1 MAIALYWLPMTVL
14 KKQSFQ
20 SSRGTSRVR
29 MLLAIALVFNY
40 FSDLNA
46 QTRLIYNIDSL
57 KTVLST
63 DLSDTNRVWALNNLA
78 RNIRN
83 TDSIPI
89 LTEQA
94 IALSKKVGFVK
105 GEAEAYNSLALW
117 YNQNGNYPKA
127 LEYYLRSIKLSES
140 INYKAG
146 LIRSYNSI
154 STVYLYLQDYAMSIN
169 YARRARN
176 LCIELNDE
184 VIHAVAS
191 SWISKSFIEL
201 HRGDSALKYAQ
212 ESYEVASRTKAFFP
226 LYIATSRLGE
236 IHASEGNA
244 PLALEYLRLSLDY
257 SKKDGRFFRIAGVHL
272 ELAEVFKTIGLMD
285 SCRWHAQQ
293 AFSMAESGNLLAPLL
308 GSSIL
313 LSELYEGINNNESLR
328 YHKIALAAKD
338 SLFSQD
344 KNMQV
349 EMLKL
354 NESLRQQELE
364 ASRLQ
369 AETER
374 KTNLQYAGI
383 ALSLVLFI
391 ILFLLFSHSVIANET
406 IIKFLGVLALLI
418 VFEFINLLLH
428 PLIGNIT
435 HHSPLLMLAAM
446 VCIAALIIPVHHRIE
461 KFVTHKLIE
470 KNKKIRLEAAKKVV
484 ASLGKED

>member
-1 MAIALYWLPMTVL
+1 MTVI
-14 KKQSFQ
+14 KMQ
-20 SSRGTSRVR
+20 SSRSLDGASPVR
-29 MLLAIALVFNY
+29 ILLTIAVALICL
-40 FSDLNA
+40 SDLNA

-57 KTVLST
+57 KRVLST
-63 DLSDTNRVWALNNLA
+63 DLADTNRVWALNNLA

-94 IALSKKVGFVK
+94 IALSRKVGFVK

-117 YNQNGNYPKA
+117 FNQNGNYPKA
-127 LEYYLRSIKLSES
+127 LENYLRSIKLSES

-146 LIRSYNSI
+146 LIRSFNSI
-154 STVYLYLQDYAMSIN
+154 STVYLYLQDYSTSIH
-169 YARRARN
+169 YARNARN
-176 LCIELNDE
+176 LCIELNDQ
-184 VIHAVAS
+184 VIHAVSS
-191 SWISKSFIEL
+191 SWLSKAFLEL
-201 HRGDSALKYAQ
+201 HRRDSALKYAQ

-226 LYIATSRLGE
+226 LYLATARLGE
-236 IHASEGNA
+236 IHATEGNA
-244 PLALEYLRLSLDY
+244 QLALEYLRLSLSF
-257 SKKDGRFFRIAGVHL
+257 SKKDGRFFRIAGAHL
-272 ELAEVFKTIGLMD
+272 DLAEVFKTYGVTD

-293 AFSMAESGNLLAPLL
+293 AFSMSQSENLPAPLMGASL
-308 GSSIL
+308 L
-313 LSELYEGINNNESLR
+313 LSKLYEGKNDKESLR

-349 EMLKL
+349 ELLKL
-354 NESLRQQELE
+354 NETLRQQEIE
-364 ASRLQ
+364 ATRQQL
-369 AETER
+369 ETER

-391 ILFLLFSHSVIANET
+391 ILFLLFSHSVIANEAL
-406 IIKFLGVLALLI
+406 IKFLGVLALLI

-428 PLIGNIT
+428 PLIGNLT

-446 VCIAALIIPVHHRIE
+446 VCVAALIIPVHHRLE

-470 KNKKIRLEAAKKVV
+470 KNKKIRLESAKKVIAV
-484 ASLGKED
+484 LDKKD

>member
-1 MAIALYWLPMTVL
+1 MTVL
-14 KKQSFQ
+14 KKQSFR
-20 SSRGTSRVR
+20 SPGGATPLRI
-29 MLLAIALVFNY
+29 LLTLAVVLHCFP
-40 FSDLNA
+40 DLTA

-57 KTVLST
+57 KRVLST
-63 DLSDTNRVWALNNLA
+63 DLADTNRVWALNNLA

-94 IALSKKVGFVK
+94 IALSQKIGFVK

-127 LEYYLRSIKLSES
+127 LEHYLRSIKLSES

-154 STVYLYLQDYAMSIN
+154 STVYLYLQDYATSIN
-169 YARRARN
+169 YARRARR

-191 SWISKSFIEL
+191 SWLSKSFVEL

-212 ESYEVASRTKAFFP
+212 ESYEVATRTKAFFP
-226 LYIATSRLGE
+226 LYVATARLGE
-236 IHASEGNA
+236 IHAAEGNA
-244 PLALEYLRLSLDY
+244 TLALEYLRLSLNY
-257 SKKDGRFFRIAGVHL
+257 SKKDGRPFRIAGVHL
-272 ELAEVFKTIGLMD
+272 ELAEVFKTNGMTD

-293 AFSMAESGNLLAPLL
+293 AFTMSQSGNLMASLL
-308 GSSIL
+308 GSSLL
-313 LSELYEGINNNESLR
+313 LSELYEGIDNNESLR

-349 EMLKL
+349 DLLNL
-354 NESLRQQELE
+354 NETLRQQEIE
-364 ASRLQ
+364 ASRKQ
-369 AETER
+369 SETER

-391 ILFLLFSHSVIANET
+391 ILFLLFSHSVIANEAL
-406 IIKFLGVLALLI
+406 IRFLGVLALLI

-428 PLIGNIT
+428 PVIGDLT
-435 HHSPLLMLAAM
+435 HHSPFLMLAAM
-446 VCIAALIIPVHHRIE
+446 VCIAALIIPIHHRLE

-484 ASLGKED
+484 AALDKED

>member
-1 MAIALYWLPMTVL
+1 MTVL
-14 KKQSFQ
+14 KKQSFR
-20 SSRGTSRVR
+20 SLGGASPVR
-29 MLLAIALVFNY
+29 ILLTIAVVLNCLSY
-40 FSDLNA
+40 LNA

-57 KTVLST
+57 KRVLST
-63 DLSDTNRVWALNNLA
+63 DLADTNRVWALNNLA

-94 IALSKKVGFVK
+94 ITLSQKVGFVK

-117 YNQNGNYPKA
+117 YNQNGNYPKS
-127 LEYYLRSIKLSES
+127 LEHYLRSIKLSES

-154 STVYLYLQDYAMSIN
+154 STVYLYLQDYTTSIN

-184 VIHAVAS
+184 VIHSVAS
-191 SWISKSFIEL
+191 SWLSKSFIEL

-212 ESYEVASRTKAFFP
+212 ESYEVATRTKAFFP
-226 LYIATSRLGE
+226 LYLATARLGE
-236 IHASEGNA
+236 IHASEGNS
-244 PLALEYLRLSLDY
+244 PLALEYLRISLNY
-257 SKKDGRFFRIAGVHL
+257 SKKDGRFFRIAGAHL
-272 ELAEVFKTIGLMD
+272 ELAEVFKSNGMTD

-293 AFSMAESGNLLAPLL
+293 AFSMSQSENLTAPLL
-308 GSSIL
+308 GASLL
-313 LSELYEGINNNESLR
+313 LSDLYEGTNNNESLR

-349 EMLKL
+349 ELLKL
-354 NESLRQQELE
+354 NETLRQQEIE
-364 ASRLQ
+364 ATRQ
-369 AETER
+369 QMETER

-391 ILFLLFSHSVIANET
+391 ILFLLFSHSVIANEAL
-406 IIKFLGVLALLI
+406 IKFLGVLALLI

-428 PLIGNIT
+428 PLIGNLT

-446 VCIAALIIPVHHRIE
+446 VCIAALIIPVHHRLE
-461 KFVTHKLIE
+461 KFVTQKLIE

-484 ASLGKED
+484 AALDKED